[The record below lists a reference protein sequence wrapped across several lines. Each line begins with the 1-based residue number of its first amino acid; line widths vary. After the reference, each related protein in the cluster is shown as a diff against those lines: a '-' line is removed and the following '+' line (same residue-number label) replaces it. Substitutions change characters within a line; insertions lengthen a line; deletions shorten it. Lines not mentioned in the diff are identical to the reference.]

1 MELLHWRHPEI
12 GMRLELLI
20 KPRGSCF
27 LCSNAQE
34 IGACIT
40 DGAVEVVSVVAVN
53 VMTVTVVTVS
63 TVTVQGFEW
72 PTPTHASMFSILS
85 LESKAEM

>member
-1 MELLHWRHPEI
+1 MQ
-12 GMRLELLI
+12 LELPI
-20 KPRGSCF
+20 KPRRSCL

-40 DGAVEVVSVVAVN
+40 DKAVEVVSVSVVAVN
-53 VMTVTVVTVS
+53 VVTVTVMAITVVTVS

-72 PTPTHASMFSILS
+72 PTPTHASMFSILTLKS
-85 LESKAEM
+85 KLEM